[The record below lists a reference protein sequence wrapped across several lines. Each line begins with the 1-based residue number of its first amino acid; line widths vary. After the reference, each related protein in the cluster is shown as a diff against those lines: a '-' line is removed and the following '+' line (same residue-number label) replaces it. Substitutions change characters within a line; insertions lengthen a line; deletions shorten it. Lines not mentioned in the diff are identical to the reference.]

1 MTGRTTEGMRWA
13 IHRPWLSQRTQ
24 SERGERR
31 SEGEG
36 LKARLR
42 AEKYICSAPEGKK
55 VFPLGTNGGFT
66 LGKVHRPTM
75 NSSFLR
81 QDANVVI
88 IPGTLFAYTVQTLR
102 PPRLSLLQQRHS
114 ALEISDRP
122 CSPFVKLCASSL
134 YLLECRNLTR
144 SHIELANIHTRLSI
158 RHSSKRHGFCKWTA
172 SFARFGSP
180 MFLEMLVLCD
190 LAFGYLAASRI
201 SVIRHLNAPQN
212 ALAEVRPQ
220 AESPAVSIVVHS
232 SILCPLLDAM
242 VWHQPWVALL
252 RLDILIL
259 CPRTFRVL
267 FSIHAAA

>member
-1 MTGRTTEGMRWA
+1 MTGWTTEGMRWA

-134 YLLECRNLTR
+134 YLLECRN
-144 SHIELANIHTRLSI
+144 IELANIHTRLSI
-158 RHSSKRHGFCKWTA
+158 RHAFANGLPHSHA
-172 SFARFGSP
+172 SGRLCFWRCLFYVSRPRLRISGS
-180 MFLEMLVLCD
+180 LSDLCD
-190 LAFGYLAASRI
+190 LASQRSTKCTRRGPSPGRVPGCVDCRPFLHSLPTSRRHGLASAMGGAS
-201 SVIRHLNAPQN
+201 
-212 ALAEVRPQ
+212 
-220 AESPAVSIVVHS
+220 
-232 SILCPLLDAM
+232 
-242 VWHQPWVALL
+242 
-252 RLDILIL
+252 
-259 CPRTFRVL
+259 
-267 FSIHAAA
+267 

>member
-180 MFLEMLVLCD
+180 MFLEMLVLC
-190 LAFGYLAASRI
+190 
-201 SVIRHLNAPQN
+201 
-212 ALAEVRPQ
+212 
-220 AESPAVSIVVHS
+220 
-232 SILCPLLDAM
+232 
-242 VWHQPWVALL
+242 
-252 RLDILIL
+252 
-259 CPRTFRVL
+259 
-267 FSIHAAA
+267 

>member
-1 MTGRTTEGMRWA
+1 MRTSSSYRA
-13 IHRPWLSQRTQ
+13 LCSHILYRLSAHHGSRCSNRDTRHSRYQTALVL
-24 SERGERR
+24 R
-31 SEGEG
+31 SSNF
-36 LKARLR
+36 APVRFTFWN
-42 AEKYICSAPEGKK
+42 AEI
-55 VFPLGTNGGFT
+55 
-66 LGKVHRPTM
+66 
-75 NSSFLR
+75 
-81 QDANVVI
+81 
-88 IPGTLFAYTVQTLR
+88 
-102 PPRLSLLQQRHS
+102 LSLLIYIRDYQS
-114 ALEISDRP
+114 AM
-122 CSPFVKLCASSL
+122 
-134 YLLECRNLTR
+134 LLQMDCL
-144 SHIELANIHTRLSI
+144 I
-158 RHSSKRHGFCKWTA
+158 RTLRVA
-172 SFARFGSP
+172 YVFGDAC
-180 MFLEMLVLCD
+180 FMLVD